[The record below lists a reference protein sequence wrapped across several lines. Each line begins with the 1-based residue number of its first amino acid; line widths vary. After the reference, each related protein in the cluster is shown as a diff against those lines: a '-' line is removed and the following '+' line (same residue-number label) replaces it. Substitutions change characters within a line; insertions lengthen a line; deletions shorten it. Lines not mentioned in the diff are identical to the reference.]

1 MRRLLF
7 ATLLALIPLAAT
19 GPSTAAAQA
28 ATKTVTLAVENM
40 SCPACPITVRKALQ
54 KVPGVSGVKV
64 DLASKTATVT
74 YDPARTNVDA
84 LTKATTDAGYPSTP
98 AR

>member
-1 MRRLLF
+1 MPKLLF

-19 GPSTAAAQA
+19 GPSAAAAQA

-54 KVPGVSGVKV
+54 NVPGVSGVKV
-64 DLASKTATVT
+64 DLASQTATVT
-74 YDPARTNVDA
+74 YDPAKTNVDA
-84 LTKATTDAGYPSTP
+84 LTRATTDAGYPSAP